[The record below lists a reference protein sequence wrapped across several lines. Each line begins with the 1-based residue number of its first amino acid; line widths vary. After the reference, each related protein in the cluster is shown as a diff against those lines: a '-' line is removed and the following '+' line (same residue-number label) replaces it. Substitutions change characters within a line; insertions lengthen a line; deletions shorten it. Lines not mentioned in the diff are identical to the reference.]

1 MLSKSWVQLLYHLPE
16 PARRLS
22 AHIGFLYPVTRSSI
36 LEWKNK
42 QTKIIIKKNL
52 YHYLIN
58 LYGKSSLRV
67 IWEYLMFPEL
77 KIGISL
83 RINS

>member
-22 AHIGFLYPVTRSSI
+22 AHIGFLYPVTRSII

-42 QTKIIIKKNL
+42 QTKIIIIKKPV
-52 YHYLIN
+52 
-58 LYGKSSLRV
+58 SLFNKP
-67 IWEYLMFPEL
+67 IWKE
-77 KIGISL
+77 
-83 RINS
+83 

>member
-22 AHIGFLYPVTRSSI
+22 AHIGFLYPVRSSI

-42 QTKIIIKKNL
+42 QTEIIIIKKTV
-52 YHYLIN
+52 
-58 LYGKSSLRV
+58 SLFDRLSMERV
-67 IWEYLMFPEL
+67 VLE
-77 KIGISL
+77 
-83 RINS
+83 

>member
-42 QTKIIIKKNL
+42 QTEIIIIKKPGVL
-52 YHYLIN
+52 D
-58 LYGKSSLRV
+58 S
-67 IWEYLMFPEL
+67 IWTSDF
-77 KIGISL
+77 
-83 RINS
+83 

>member
-42 QTKIIIKKNL
+42 QTKIIIIKNL

-67 IWEYLMFPEL
+67 IWEYLML
-77 KIGISL
+77 RVGISL

>member
-42 QTKIIIKKNL
+42 QTEIIIIKKPV
-52 YHYLIN
+52 
-58 LYGKSSLRV
+58 SLFDRFFMERV
-67 IWEYLMFPEL
+67 VLE
-77 KIGISL
+77 
-83 RINS
+83 